1 MRYRNQIP
9 EHRRPSLWAV
19 FRWGILDKLT
29 GRRHIAPAGPPA
41 PRVEPDLERI
51 HATDAGP
58 RLTWLGHASFLLQLG
73 GMNLLIDPVF
83 ADRIGWFYPRHLAP
97 GLAADQLPP
106 VDVLLVSHN
115 HYDHLDLPS
124 IEDLPRSATVVTTR
138 GLGRYF
144 VKRLFARVIELDWWD
159 TVDVGALRFTL
170 TPARHWSRRTL
181 FDTNRSLW
189 GGFVIEASGRKP
201 EPRTF
206 SLSEPAPGEAKT
218 DRRAARP
225 AAVYYAGDSA
235 WFDGFAEVGRRFPHL
250 DLALIPI
257 GGYEPAW
264 FMENN
269 HLNPEQSGQAFLD
282 CGATCMVPMHWGTF
296 QMTDEPLSAPI
307 ERLQRWWAA
316 AELPAGRQLIVP
328 DVGETI
334 GLDRAPT
341 PRFTDDRGRLAVASV
356 GSVAGVSDP
365 GGRVSSE

>member
-1 MRYRNQIP
+1 MRFRNPNP

-41 PRVEPDLERI
+41 PCVEPDLELI
-51 HATDAGP
+51 HASDAGP
-58 RLTWLGHASFLLQLG
+58 RLTWLGHASFLLRLG

-83 ADRIGWFYPRHLAP
+83 ADRIGWFYPRNLAP
-97 GLAADQLPP
+97 GLTAEQLPP

-124 IEDLPRSATVVTTR
+124 IEALPRSATVVTTR

-159 TVDVGALRFTL
+159 TVEVGPLRYTL

-181 FDTNRSLW
+181 FDTNRTLW
-189 GGFVIEASGRKP
+189 GGFVIEAVGDFNVGRTGSP
-201 EPRTF
+201 
-206 SLSEPAPGEAKT
+206 SEPARDDSDA
-218 DRRAARP
+218 DRRAADRT
-225 AAVYYAGDSA
+225 AVYYAGDSA
-235 WFDGFAEVGRRFPHL
+235 WFDGFAEVGRRFPQL

-269 HLNPEQSGQAFLD
+269 HLNPEQAGRAFLD
-282 CGATCMVPMHWGTF
+282 CGAQRMVPMHWGTF
-296 QMTDEPLSAPI
+296 QMTDEPLSEPI
-307 ERLQRWWAA
+307 ERLRIWWDA
-316 AELPAGRQLIVP
+316 AEIPQGRQLIVP
-328 DVGETI
+328 AVGETI
-334 GLDRAPT
+334 GLGDVCV
-341 PRFTDDRGRLAVASV
+341 PRSTD
-356 GSVAGVSDP
+356 
-365 GGRVSSE
+365 GGLLQPERVL

>member
-1 MRYRNQIP
+1 MRFRNPNP

-29 GRRHIAPAGPPA
+29 GRRLIAPVGPPA
-41 PRVEPDLERI
+41 PRVEPDLELI
-51 HATDAGP
+51 HANDAGP
-58 RLTWLGHASFLLQLG
+58 RLTWLGHASFLLRME

-83 ADRIGWFYPRHLAP
+83 ADRIGWFYPRQLAP
-97 GLAADQLPP
+97 GLTAEQLPP

-124 IEDLPRSATVVTTR
+124 IEALPRSATVVTTR

-159 TVDVGALRFTL
+159 TVEVGALRFTL

-181 FDTNRSLW
+181 FDTNRTLW
-189 GGFVIEASGRKP
+189 GGFVIESVRDRHVGRTGSPSVMASDVA
-201 EPRTF
+201 E
-206 SLSEPAPGEAKT
+206 T
-218 DRRAARP
+218 DRRGANAA
-225 AAVYYAGDSA
+225 AIYYAGDSA

-269 HLNPEQSGQAFLD
+269 HLNPEQAGQAFLD
-282 CGATCMVPMHWGTF
+282 CGAQRMVPMHWGTF

-307 ERLQRWWAA
+307 ERLRRWWDA
-316 AELPAGRQLIVP
+316 AESPARRQLIVP
-328 DVGETI
+328 AVGETI
-334 GLDRAPT
+334 GLSNARASG
-341 PRFTDDRGRLAVASV
+341 FTDDHRRLAVA
-356 GSVAGVSDP
+356 GVTDP
-365 GGRVSSE
+365 GGSASTE